1 MPGTHGVQAAL
12 TQRYGYDG
20 LGRLTSAALAGGNVS
35 TYAYD
40 AVGNRTQ
47 QDDTLPAGSIRYVL
61 AGDSNRLLQV
71 IRNGQGWGLSYD
83 ANGSVT
89 AYTDSAGVRHTLGY
103 DPFGRLAQHTAQGA
117 TTWYTVNALDQR
129 VAKRTPSGSSRYVY
143 GGFSQLLAENT
154 NGQWTSYVYNGSEP
168 VALVRNNQLYYLHT
182 DHLGRPQLATDGHR
196 AVVWQAS
203 NLAFDRKVT
212 QDGIGGLNL
221 GFPGQYYDTE
231 SGLWHNG
238 YREYL
243 AEAGRYLQS
252 DPIGLAG
259 GLNTYAYVKGNP
271 ISRTDLFG
279 LQDRTVRYAQ
289 NDLAGQPNTESLVSA
304 ILHDVFQP
312 YVDAARTGL
321 KFGGCMLVCGA
332 DATIGV
338 TPSTFLQNRA
348 QGVALSAADK
358 AAKQVIDDVTRAC
371 MSRTAER
378 IGAKL
383 AAKVTPGVNAIDAG
397 LTAYDFGTC
406 TLKCGPGL

>member
-1 MPGTHGVQAAL
+1 
-12 TQRYGYDG
+12 
-20 LGRLTSAALAGGNVS
+20 VS

-47 QDDTLPAGSIRYVL
+47 QDDTLPAGSIRYAL

-154 NGQWTSYVYNGSEP
+154 NGQWTSYLYNGSEP
-168 VALVRNNQLYYLHT
+168 IALVRNNQLYYLHT
-182 DHLGRPQLATDGHR
+182 DHLGRPQLATNGSK
-196 AVVWQAS
+196 AVVWKA
-203 NLAFDRKVT
+203 NTWAFDRTVT
-212 QDGIGGLNL
+212 QDGVGGLNL

-259 GLNTYAYVKGNP
+259 GLNTYAYVGGNP
-271 ISRTDLFG
+271 ISHIDPMRLDEVTF
-279 LQDRTVRYAQ
+279 Q
-289 NDLAGQPNTESLVSA
+289 AGFHIPFSPGVAIGSNVSSTWSSPTTA
-304 ILHDVFQP
+304 THNGIVADVA
-312 YVDAARTGL
+312 VG
-321 KFGGCMLVCGA
+321 VIA
-332 DATIGV
+332 DAGV
-338 TPSTFLQNRA
+338 S
-348 QGVALSAADK
+348 VALSDMSDSGGKCAADYS
-358 AAKQVIDDVTRAC
+358 INT
-371 MSRTAER
+371 R
-378 IGAKL
+378 IGTKL
-383 AAKVTPGVNAIDAG
+383 GIQITPRKSINMNRSIINPARYIDGISIWIGVDISTPFNGGGAITKP
-397 LTAYDFGTC
+397 LVW
-406 TLKCGPGL
+406 P